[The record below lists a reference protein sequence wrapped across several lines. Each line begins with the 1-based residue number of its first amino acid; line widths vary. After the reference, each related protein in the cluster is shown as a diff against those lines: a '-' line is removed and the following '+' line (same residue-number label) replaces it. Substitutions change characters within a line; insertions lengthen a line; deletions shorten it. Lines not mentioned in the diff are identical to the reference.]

1 MFEKGQFEIPENVRE
16 LAERN
21 VEQARTAY
29 SHFMQVAMQ
38 AQQMMF
44 QSSGMMVPG
53 PMAASAMQIQ
63 TRAMDYARRNL
74 DTSFNFAADLARARD
89 LKEYL
94 EVRGRYAQQQ
104 MQAFQQQAEELGKL
118 MTEAAQ
124 KAQPKA

>member
-44 QSSGMMVPG
+44 QSPGMMASG
-53 PMAASAMQIQ
+53 PMAVSAMQIQ

-94 EVRGRYAQQQ
+94 EIQGRYAQQQ
-104 MQAFQQQAEELGKL
+104 MQAFQQQAEELGKML
-118 MTEAAQ
+118 TDAA
-124 KAQPKA
+124 KKSQPMS

>member
-1 MFEKGQFEIPENVRE
+1 MFDKGQFEIPENMRE

-44 QSSGMMVPG
+44 QSSGAMASG
-53 PMAASAMQIQ
+53 PLAASAIQIQ

-74 DTSFNFAADLARARD
+74 DASFNFAADLARARD

-94 EVRGRYAQQQ
+94 EIQGRYAQQQ
-104 MQAFQQQAEELGKL
+104 MQAYQQQAEELGKL
-118 MTEAAQ
+118 MTAAAQ
-124 KAQPKA
+124 KAQPKS